1 MSKVTDYEHQLIITT
16 YFDQI
21 DNAVRAARTQMAL
34 GAGGR
39 PEVVDHMFELIGQLA
54 KRGQQFRWPDP
65 AKLALT
71 ARQDPAVQKLLKRT
85 SKSTPIRAAAGK
97 TAKVAKTGGAS

>member
-1 MSKVTDYEHQLIITT
+1 MSKVTDHEHQLIITT

-34 GAGGR
+34 GAGGH
-39 PEVVDHMFELIGQLA
+39 PEVVGHMFELIGQLA

-71 ARQDPAVQKLLKRT
+71 ASQDPAVQKLLKRA

-97 TAKVAKTGGAS
+97 AAKVSKTGGAS

>member
-21 DNAVRAARTQMAL
+21 DNALRTARTQMAL

-54 KRGQQFRWPDP
+54 KRGQQFKWPDP
-65 AKLALT
+65 AKLAIT
-71 ARQDPAVQKLLKRT
+71 AKQDPAVLKLLKRA
-85 SKSTPIRAAAGK
+85 SRSTPIRAAAGK
-97 TAKVAKTGGAS
+97 TAKVAKMGGAS

>member
-21 DNAVRAARTQMAL
+21 DNALRTARTQMEL

-54 KRGQQFRWPDP
+54 KRG
-65 AKLALT
+65 
-71 ARQDPAVQKLLKRT
+71 
-85 SKSTPIRAAAGK
+85 
-97 TAKVAKTGGAS
+97 